1 MAGSCAVSGLA
12 VNPWWAVDL
21 GVLMHVKFVVVT
33 MRKQCVIV
41 LSVANALLYLGCVF
55 FAWRNFTSGVD
66 RICCEEGQSC

>member
-1 MAGSCAVSGLA
+1 
-12 VNPWWAVDL
+12 
-21 GVLMHVKFVVVT
+21 MHVKFVVVT